1 MSPMSL
7 FRHQNSRFVN
17 NIMVATRNP
26 GTKTDQDQENFEKF
40 RPDGSGGQWIPVCRL
55 EITLLWLYF
64 YKDSR

>member
-26 GTKTDQDQENFEKF
+26 GTKTDRENFENFGLDQDQENFEKV
-40 RPDGSGGQWIPVCRL
+40 RPDGSCGQWIPHL
-55 EITLLWLYF
+55 KIWLF
-64 YKDSR
+64 